1 MDNSKHYDILAAI
14 IILYDDNGRVLLQ
27 QRTDDAKKLPGYW
40 AFFGGGI
47 EDKETPKEAVIRECY
62 EELRVSLLN
71 PKLVLERE
79 FMIKKQHGYMY
90 VFVHPIEDKK
100 MIELHEG
107 QGLGWFFLHEIQHL
121 TMIEHDKEILEYLF
135 KTDILG

>member
-1 MDNSKHYDILAAI
+1 MDNSKQYDILAAI
-14 IILYDDNGRVLLQ
+14 IILYDDRGRVLLQ

-47 EDKETPKEAVIRECY
+47 EKEESPKEAVIRETY
-62 EELRVSLLN
+62 EELRICLIN

-79 FMIKKQHGYMY
+79 FKINDEQGYMY
-90 VFVHPIEDKK
+90 IFVHPVENKK
-100 MIELHEG
+100 SIELHEG
-107 QGLGWFFLHEIQHL
+107 QGLGWFFLDEIKHL
-121 TMIEHDKEILEYLF
+121 TMVEHDKEILEYLF

>member
-1 MDNSKHYDILAAI
+1 MNNSKQYDILAAI
-14 IILYDDNGRVLLQ
+14 IILYDDKGRVLLQ
-27 QRTDDAKKLPGYW
+27 QRTDDAKKLPGFW

-47 EDKETPKEAVIRECY
+47 EEKESPKEAVIRECY
-62 EELRVSLLN
+62 EELRVSLVN
-71 PKLVLERE
+71 QKLVLERE
-79 FMIKKQHGYMY
+79 FSIKDEQGYMY
-90 VFVHPIEDKK
+90 VFVHTIEDKK

-107 QGLGWFFLHEIQHL
+107 QGLGWFFLHEIKHL

>member
-1 MDNSKHYDILAAI
+1 MNNSKQYDILAAVI
-14 IILYDDNGRVLLQ
+14 VLYDDNGRALLQ

-47 EDKETPKEAVIRECY
+47 EKEESPKDAVVRESY
-62 EELRVSLLN
+62 EELRVSLVS

-79 FMIKKQHGYMY
+79 FNIKDEQGYMY
-90 VFVHPIEDKK
+90 VFVHPIENKNL
-100 MIELHEG
+100 IELHEG
-107 QGLGWFFLHEIQHL
+107 QGLGWFFFHEVKYL

-135 KTDILG
+135 KTDFLG